1 MQTYQETE
9 LLMPFPCDKC
19 KRAGA
24 ICSGLEG
31 QRCGRCRAIRKPCSH
46 NAQPRPSRSKSDPPL
61 RARFAVPVSTST
73 FVNGPAASPA
83 CGPKKD
89 ERLEELSR
97 RPENEKMMPGTVLES
112 SSGMCPQS
120 VNVYVAGYRN

>member
-1 MQTYQETE
+1 
-9 LLMPFPCDKC
+9 MPFPCDKC

-61 RARFAVPVSTST
+61 KARFAVPVSSST
-73 FVNGPAASPA
+73 YVNGPAAASA
-83 CGPKKD
+83 CGPGKD
-89 ERLEELSR
+89 ERLEEPNIQWES
-97 RPENEKMMPGTVLES
+97 EKMMPVIALET
-112 SSGMCPQS
+112 SSGVYPLS
-120 VNVYVAGYRN
+120 V